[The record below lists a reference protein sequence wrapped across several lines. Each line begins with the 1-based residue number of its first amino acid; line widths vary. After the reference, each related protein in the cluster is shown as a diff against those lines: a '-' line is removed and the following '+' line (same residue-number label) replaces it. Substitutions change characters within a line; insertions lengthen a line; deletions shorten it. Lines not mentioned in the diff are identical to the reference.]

1 MIELLF
7 SILLLLHCWC
17 KFVFCMYNSLLELFK
32 TKMESC
38 GVLCSSLRFRR
49 KWLLPYIFTLCQSSD
64 AVSSDPDND
73 LCSVPV
79 TFAVWIFSCPNSENT
94 VCTVF
99 TQLCCSVKLTV
110 VYIFIS
116 SVYTSVGDGTLY
128 FMPKIVHP
136 WSGNLSDSYVVKN
149 SFSDACHV

>member
-1 MIELLF
+1 MHKVHVTFFLSLYDRATVQYSFVVALLMQ
-7 SILLLLHCWC
+7 ICVLHVQLLAGT
-17 KFVFCMYNSLLELFK
+17 FK
-32 TKMESC
+32 SKMESH

-79 TFAVWIFSCPNSENT
+79 AFAVWIFSSPNSENT

-116 SVYTSVGDGTLY
+116 SVYTSVGDGTLS

-136 WSGNLSDSYVVKN
+136 
-149 SFSDACHV
+149 